1 MPKLSTLN
9 GNGTGGI
16 NTFKP
21 VILPKWNQEEKVQ
34 THSSDHESQ
43 THSLDTE
50 EETYQTALELVMLID
65 QQLTTGTQH
74 YHTKSGRLLRTLDEV
89 VNAILTDDIVIR
101 ATGYGFEQEYARAA

>member
-21 VILPKWNQEEKVQ
+21 VILPKWNQEEKV
-34 THSSDHESQ
+34 Q